1 MTNIKSVNFYDL
13 CRVCT
18 TTTTNTGKIEIF
30 SAEGKSKN
38 MNCKLAECLSLN
50 VEESD
55 RLPKVVCQKCLQTLE
70 NFTEFRNLCKN
81 SQMMLNSCLD
91 SSQNGAKV
99 VVKESVGKSGGGL
112 QTPSTVTLAP
122 SHAQQMPV
130 FTLQGSNLVA
140 QAMPTNNVSH
150 QNQDFLN
157 SIMQAVGIQSEK
169 PAVPQYTITLD
180 NSAQQQTLNQ
190 QLQQQMT
197 NQAAAAAAAEK
208 EKEAKNN
215 ALEEF
220 LKLKPNIKVTPI
232 GKKNPQQQQQQQV
245 QAQQEQIIQQQQIQQ
260 QQQQQQ
266 IQQQHQQQQQQ
277 EQLVQLQLQQLQQ
290 QLQLLTSQLQ
300 PQQITISAPSIA
312 NLPQPHLT
320 QQTNAIMSS
329 TMDGST
335 LSNSDSEDSSPSKNK
350 KPKLNFVFTTPPN
363 NNNNNNTTPTATLS
377 TPMPQLTTSLNTHNP
392 GLGPQIQFQLQ
403 PTLAPQAIL
412 QGGQPN
418 AAATLLSNLA
428 PLLQPQTQL
437 NPAAA
442 LQAQSLANVGQ
453 NSSSNMLLPITI
465 KDENTDQ
472 QFVAHIDAKNFILP
486 TTYQLQMKLQPQ
498 ISGQPIMQLAPTI
511 QLAPNQ
517 TFQTAANMATLN
529 NTPSGLGFNSAT
541 SLQITPATTQLQ
553 QSPVAVSKPEPTAPQ
568 QSQTFKQPAPVTA
581 KNIQITSQQIIN
593 PSVKKEV
600 PNQEEDKPKKSSLPL
615 DQDQGSRQKYK
626 ISQAAGANTIE
637 ITPNTSFTQQIMQ
650 QVQQQQQQKQ
660 KLQQQTASSTL
671 TTQHGGITVQRITTK
686 ASNQNIVP
694 SSPSESETNTPTK
707 KSMPANLPTLPIL
720 NKNNITISRVTNTQP
735 NQTQHQNQINKA
747 AATNRSPVAKLPAGS
762 ATNTGLKVVTQQSK
776 NHTQAITVTQAGPK
790 PSQPQSQPLLTQ
802 KSQVIGTIPKTTLNA
817 SPPKKFV
824 KKVMNNS
831 NTTTTTVAEQKPA
844 TTDQGTSSSTSVST
858 YMPSQQQQQ
867 HTTITGVDT
876 NTSAPG
882 PANNI
887 ECSQCGRVFK
897 KKEHLTQH
905 LKLHT
910 GIRPFKC
917 SEEGCPKAFNRKEH
931 LLRHLVSHS
940 GKKMFSCD
948 ICQKPFSR
956 KDNLSK
962 HKRIHTDDN
971 ASNFVCEI
979 CNKSFVVKSYY
990 TQHKMLH
997 KTNAIP
1003 DDGDEEEEDKHSEN
1017 IAEQNTNNNRESLNQ
1032 NEQQNQQQ
1040 HQPPASTNPQLTTT
1054 TISQQPQQQTLHL
1067 VPQIMH
1073 MVTTQDMSGGST
1085 ITIQAANDPNSSAT
1099 LKEHDAT
1106 VLNLPTSLANFVQLS
1121 QAQFVNASTGQIM
1134 GHLKI
1139 EK

>member
-13 CRVCT
+13 CRICT

-38 MNCKLAECLSLN
+38 MNGKLAECLSLN

-55 RLPKVVCQKCLQTLE
+55 RLPKVVCQQCLQNLE
-70 NFTEFRNLCKN
+70 NFSEFRNLCRN

-99 VVKESVGKSGGGL
+99 VVKDTAGKCGNVLNSGNTSATL
-112 QTPSTVTLAP
+112 QPQQTLSLQQQQTPF
-122 SHAQQMPV
+122 QQPQTPV

-140 QAMPTNNVSH
+140 QAMPTTTNGT
-150 QNQDFLN
+150 NQDFLN
-157 SIMQAVGIQSEK
+157 SIMQAVGIQPEK

-180 NSAQQQTLNQ
+180 NSAQQNINQ
-190 QLQQQMT
+190 QLQQHMT
-197 NQAAAAAAAEK
+197 NQANAAAEK
-208 EKEAKNN
+208 EKELKNN

-220 LKLKPNIKVTPI
+220 LRLKPNIKVTPI
-232 GKKNPQQQQQQQV
+232 GKKHQPQQQHQQQQQV

-266 IQQQHQQQQQQ
+266 
-277 EQLVQLQLQQLQQ
+277 EQLVQLQLQQLHQ

-300 PQQITISAPSIA
+300 PQQITISAP
-312 NLPQPHLT
+312 P
-320 QQTNAIMSS
+320 
-329 TMDGST
+329 
-335 LSNSDSEDSSPSKNK
+335 SDNEDSSPSKNK
-350 KPKLNFVFTTPPN
+350 KPKLNFVLTTPN
-363 NNNNNNTTPTATLS
+363 NNNNTPAATLS
-377 TPMPQLTTSLNTHNP
+377 TPIPQLTTSQLAA
-392 GLGPQIQFQLQ
+392 PQIQFQLQ
-403 PTLAPQAIL
+403 PSLGPQAIL
-412 QGGQPN
+412 QTNQPN
-418 AAATLLSNLA
+418 AAAATLLSNLA

-437 NPAAA
+437 NAAAA
-442 LQAQSLANVGQ
+442 LQAQSLANVAQ
-453 NSSSNMLLPITI
+453 NSSANILSPNKCYLPITI

-498 ISGQPIMQLAPTI
+498 ITGQPIMQLAPTI

-517 TFQTAANMATLN
+517 TFPTAATVAALN
-529 NTPSGLGFNSAT
+529 NNSSAV
-541 SLQITPATTQLQ
+541 SMNQAQALQLTPATPQVQ
-553 QSPVAVSKPEPTAPQ
+553 QTPVSKPELSTPQQ
-568 QSQTFKQPAPVTA
+568 QSQTFKQPAPPATS

-593 PSVKKEV
+593 PSVDIKKED
-600 PNQEEDKPKKSSLPL
+600 PSEENKTKSSSSS
-615 DQDQGSRQKYK
+615 QDQGSRPAYK
-626 ISQAAGANTIE
+626 ISQAQGVNAIE
-637 ITPNTSFTQQIMQ
+637 ITPTTSFTQQIMQ
-650 QVQQQQQQKQ
+650 QVQQQQKQ
-660 KLQQQTASSTL
+660 KLQQQQQQQQSNSATL

-686 ASNQNIVP
+686 TSNQNAVP
-694 SSPSESETNTPTK
+694 NTTNSETNEKHSK
-707 KSMPANLPTLPIL
+707 KSPTQNLPKLPIL
-720 NKNNITISRVTNTQP
+720 NKNNITISRVTTTTQNQSSQ
-735 NQTQHQNQINKA
+735 NQTQKSLMAANRNQVVKVT
-747 AATNRSPVAKLPAGS
+747 TNGPT
-762 ATNTGLKVVTQQSK
+762 TNTTLKVVTQ
-776 NHTQAITVTQAGPK
+776 
-790 PSQPQSQPLLTQ
+790 PQ
-802 KSQVIGTIPKTTLNA
+802 
-817 SPPKKFV
+817 PPKSHLQLTATKFV
-824 KKVMNNS
+824 KKINS
-831 NTTTTTVAEQKPA
+831 NTTGGSTPIAEQNPSTEQGPTNDA
-844 TTDQGTSSSTSVST
+844 TTSSTTATDSISTQQISVTSA
-858 YMPSQQQQQ
+858 
-867 HTTITGVDT
+867 DL
-876 NTSAPG
+876 NTSGSGSASG
-882 PANNI
+882 SGNNI

-917 SEEGCPKAFNRKEH
+917 NEEGCPKAFNRKEH

-962 HKRIHTDDN
+962 HRKIHTETN
-971 ASNFVCEI
+971 GNNFVCEI
-979 CNKSFVVKSYY
+979 CNKTFVVKAYY
-990 TQHKMLH
+990 IQHKLMH
-997 KTNAIP
+997 KTNTQQTEEDNKP
-1003 DDGDEEEEDKHSEN
+1003 DDIMDEN
-1017 IAEQNTNNNRESLNQ
+1017 NTNNNRESQNQ

-1040 HQPPASTNPQLTTT
+1040 QQSSTATQLATA
-1054 TISQQPQQQTLHL
+1054 TISQQPQQTLHY

-1073 MVTTQDMSGGST
+1073 MVTTQDMSGST
-1085 ITIQAANDPNSSAT
+1085 ITIQATPSSSSSNNPNSTT
-1099 LKEHDAT
+1099 LKGHDAT